1 MKIECQ
7 RSADKSLSDK
17 INNFWR
23 LDAVGIAENET
34 SIYENFTRK
43 IEFKD
48 GRYRVELPV
57 KESHPVLPD
66 NYTLCKKRLG
76 NLKMRLDGDEELK
89 RKYGKVFKEQL
100 ACGVIERTEGPGLPG
115 STTYLPHREVLKNK
129 SASTKIRI
137 VFDGSAKRKDNVSL
151 NDILYKGPSLT
162 PSLYD
167 LLIKFR
173 LYPIAITAD
182 IEKAYLQINVD
193 QKHRDLLRFLWY
205 KDVFNENPEI
215 VKYRFP

>member
-1 MKIECQ
+1 MQWVSQ
-7 RSADKSLSDK
+7 RT
-17 INNFWR
+17 
-23 LDAVGIAENET
+23 ET
-34 SIYENFTRK
+34 SIYENFARK

-48 GRYRVELPV
+48 GRYSVELPV

-66 NYTLCKKRLG
+66 NYTLCKKRV
-76 NLKMRLDGDEELK
+76 DGDEELK
-89 RKYGKVFKEQL
+89 TEKVFKEQL
-100 ACGVIERTEGPGLPG
+100 DCGVIERTEGPGLPG
-115 STTYLPHREVLKNK
+115 STAYLPHREVLKNE

-162 PSLYD
+162 PSLYE

-182 IEKAYLQINVD
+182 IEKAYLQIVRNIEVYYVS
-193 QKHRDLLRFLWY
+193 HGIRMYLTR
-205 KDVFNENPEI
+205 I
-215 VKYRFP
+215 R